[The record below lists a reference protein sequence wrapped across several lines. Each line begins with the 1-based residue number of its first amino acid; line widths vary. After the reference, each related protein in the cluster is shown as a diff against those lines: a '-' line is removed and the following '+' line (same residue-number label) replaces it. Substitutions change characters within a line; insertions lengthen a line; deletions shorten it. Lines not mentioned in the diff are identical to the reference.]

1 MNLKISMC
9 FRAVP
14 WDNDLVN
21 QKEGQMK
28 SITIIESDQ
37 FGYDRTFVIRPC
49 ESGVSLAEVDPEF
62 GFESF
67 LGIYDSEAAAFD
79 RINVLVG
86 K

>member
-1 MNLKISMC
+1 MYM
-9 FRAVP
+9 RAPP

-37 FGYDRTFVIRPC
+37 LGYDHTFVIRPC
-49 ESGVSLAEVDPEF
+49 ESGVSLAEVDPDF

-67 LGIYDSEAAAFD
+67 LGVYSSEAAAFD
-79 RINVLVG
+79 RIEMLVG
-86 K
+86 